1 MFGFFGIGHVGR
13 TPQQVADSRKIR
25 LLKAQLEEAR
35 EILEEIVSIDEP
47 DKGIVLID
55 PDSPTYWCHEK
66 KAWVYRYVY
75 FSRLGGALIELHDK
89 LKEQR

>member
-1 MFGFFGIGHVGR
+1 MFGGSEAVHWDLAAAQEKI
-13 TPQQVADSRKIR
+13 QQLQDQLKVATTM
-25 LLKAQLEEAR
+25 LEF
-35 EILEEIVSIDEP
+35 IVSVEEP

-66 KAWVYRYVY
+66 KAWVYRYAY
-75 FSRLGGALIELHDK
+75 FSRLGKALIELHDK